1 MFSITLWI
9 VLNFSLAFSSPC
21 RENAKQLMIE
31 NDGLQKQML
40 QTERDTIDVITFLKK
55 EDSVKDTHVCSNH
68 KSFMNIHAQLIYFS
82 L

>member
-1 MFSITLWI
+1 MMGILVFVFS
-9 VLNFSLAFSSPC
+9 

-55 EDSVKDTHVCSNH
+55 EDAIKDTHVCLLGSRL
-68 KSFMNIHAQLIYFS
+68 FLRECFYYYFP
-82 L
+82 